1 MKVLT
6 SPAFIICALLF
17 IIHQVLQKGLDIT
30 FPLADRY
37 LDNLLTM
44 PIVLSL
50 LLVERQYLFKR
61 GDAYRLSALQVIV
74 ATVFIMLISEVIFPL
89 LSEEFTTDWWDVVFL
104 GLGSL
109 LFYTTINTIPK
120 KRKDYNPHAR

>member
-61 GDAYRLSALQVIV
+61 GDAYRLSALQVVV